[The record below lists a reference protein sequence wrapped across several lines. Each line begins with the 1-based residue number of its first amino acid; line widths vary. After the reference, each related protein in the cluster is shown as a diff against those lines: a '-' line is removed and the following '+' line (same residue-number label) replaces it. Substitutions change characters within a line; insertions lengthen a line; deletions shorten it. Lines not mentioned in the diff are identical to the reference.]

1 MAKTYTV
8 TLTLPDGSRKY
19 FRGKT
24 KKEAEKKRD
33 VAKMQIGMGVD
44 LSDETTVAELI
55 EIWFKLYKEDNKD
68 LHVRSK
74 DTTRAIL
81 NRYIIPVLGQMRV
94 RDVKPINIQQLMTSI
109 SSYSKSTQKKVVQA
123 TRNIFAVAFDNGM
136 IARSPVSDQLKAGGA
151 EPAEKKPLT
160 KAQSDALLQAVQG
173 TRAYPLVLILL
184 YGGLRIGE
192 ALGLMWRDIDF
203 VNGTVTVNRSVVYPD
218 GNRRGEINSELKT
231 ENAHRT
237 IPLPWDV
244 VDILKQEKLKSNSVW
259 VFSMQDGNFLSYNS
273 FRSLWRLIDYR
284 TVSKVRGDQ
293 RELVERTLDFEVHPH
308 LLRHTCI
315 TRWFEKGLDIKEI
328 QYLAGHATAEI
339 TMNIYTHYMAAERHE
354 ETARKIRA
362 AAV

>member
-1 MAKTYTV
+1 MAKTHTV
-8 TLTLPDGSRKY
+8 TLTLPDGTRKF

-33 VAKMQIGMGVD
+33 EAKMQIGMGVNLAD
-44 LSDETTVAELI
+44 DTTVAELI

-68 LHVRSK
+68 LHARSK

-81 NRYIIPVLGQMRV
+81 NRYIIPVLGRMKV
-94 RDVKPINIQQLMTSI
+94 RDVKPIHIQQLMTSI

-123 TRNIFAVAFDNGM
+123 TRNVFAVAVDNGM
-136 IARSPVSDQLKAGGA
+136 VAKSPVSDKLKAGGA

-160 KAQSDALLQAVQG
+160 KTQSDALLSAVRD
-173 TRAYPLVLILL
+173 TRAYPLVLVLL

-192 ALGLMWRDIDF
+192 ALGLMWSDIDF
-203 VNGTVTVNRSVVYPD
+203 AAGTVTVNRSIVYPD
-218 GNRRGEINSELKT
+218 DNRAGEINSDLKT

-244 VDILKQEKLKSNSVW
+244 VDVLKQEKASSKSLW

-284 TVSKVRGDQ
+284 STKTCRVDQ
-293 RELVERTLDFEVHPH
+293 RDRVERTLDFDVHPH

-315 TRWFEKGLDIKEI
+315 TRWFEAGLDIKEI

-362 AAV
+362 AC